1 MRKILIVNT
10 SVLGMGGI
18 TTHMLNYIQA
28 LKQKDYEGTFTIVVT
43 GVRDEKIL
51 KSFVDLGCALEYLPD
66 RKKEMLRYIFSL
78 KSLMQRQKFDVV
90 HVHGNS
96 STMGLELSLA
106 KIEKVPV
113 RIAHCHN
120 SRCEHPKVHK
130 LLYSLLRAS
139 YTQAVACSTLAGDW
153 IFGCGNYTVLP
164 NAIDLQKFQYNPEIR
179 KRYREMLNIDEKTL
193 LLGHV
198 GNFNEQK
205 NHEFLVNV
213 FYEVQKQRKA
223 KLILLGAGPLQ
234 DTVKKQV
241 SSLQMDDQVYF
252 LGIRDDVNCWM
263 QAMDVFVFPSRW
275 EGLPVTLIEAQA
287 SGLHCVVSKN
297 ISGEVVIN
305 FNQMC
310 MLSLSDTKNWIK
322 KICNIYFNADREQ
335 GYEKIQNAGYNINF
349 AVRRLKNI
357 YDKEERCNENKI

>member
-10 SVLGMGGI
+10 SGLGMGGI

-28 LKQKDYEGTFTIVVT
+28 LKQKGYEGTFTIVVT

-66 RKKEMLRYIFSL
+66 RKKELLRYIFSL
-78 KSLMQRQKFDVV
+78 SLLMLRQKFDVV

-106 KIEKVPV
+106 KMEKVPI

-120 SRCEHPKVHK
+120 SKCEHPKVHK
-130 LLYSLLRAS
+130 MLYPLLRAS

-153 IFGCGNYTVLP
+153 IFGSGNYTVLP
-164 NAIDLQKFQYNPEIR
+164 NAIDLQKFQYDPTIR
-179 KRYREMLNIDEKTL
+179 KRYREKLKIDDETL
-193 LLGHV
+193 LIGHV

-205 NHEFLVNV
+205 NHEFLINA

-234 DTVKKQV
+234 ESVKAQV
-241 SSLQMDDQVYF
+241 SSLQMDERVYF

-263 QAMDVFVFPSRW
+263 QAMDVFAFPSRW
-275 EGLPVTLIEAQA
+275 EGLPVTLVEAQA
-287 SGLHCVVSKN
+287 SGLQCIISDVVSREIDLGN
-297 ISGEVVIN
+297 TIRIPIN
-305 FNQMC
+305 NETQWSKTI
-310 MLSLSDTKNWIK
+310 LEITKSRRVDKDIAK
-322 KICNIYFNADREQ
+322 
-335 GYEKIQNAGYNINF
+335 YNIKDTSEK
-349 AVRRLKNI
+349 LLDL
-357 YDKEERCNENKI
+357 YGE

>member
-10 SVLGMGGI
+10 SGLGMGGI

-28 LKQKDYEGTFTIVVT
+28 LKQKGYEGTFTIVVT

-66 RKKEMLRYIFSL
+66 RKKELLRYIFSL
-78 KSLMQRQKFDVV
+78 SLLMLRQKFDVV

-106 KIEKVPV
+106 KMEKVPI

-120 SRCEHPKVHK
+120 SKCEHPKVHK
-130 LLYSLLRAS
+130 MLYPLLRAS

-153 IFGCGNYTVLP
+153 IFGSGNYTVLP
-164 NAIDLQKFQYNPEIR
+164 NAIDLQKFQYDPTIR
-179 KRYREMLNIDEKTL
+179 KRYREKLKIDDETL
-193 LLGHV
+193 LIGHV

-205 NHEFLVNV
+205 NHEFLINA

-234 DTVKKQV
+234 
-241 SSLQMDDQVYF
+241 
-252 LGIRDDVNCWM
+252 
-263 QAMDVFVFPSRW
+263 
-275 EGLPVTLIEAQA
+275 
-287 SGLHCVVSKN
+287 
-297 ISGEVVIN
+297 
-305 FNQMC
+305 
-310 MLSLSDTKNWIK
+310 
-322 KICNIYFNADREQ
+322 
-335 GYEKIQNAGYNINF
+335 
-349 AVRRLKNI
+349 
-357 YDKEERCNENKI
+357 

>member
-10 SVLGMGGI
+10 SGLGMGGI

-28 LKQKDYEGTFTIVVT
+28 LKQKGYEGTFTIVVT
-43 GVRDEKIL
+43 GVRDEKVL

-66 RKKEMLRYIFSL
+66 RKKELLRYIFSL
-78 KSLMQRQKFDVV
+78 SLLMLRQKFDVV

-106 KIEKVPV
+106 KMEKVSI

-120 SRCEHPKVHK
+120 SKCEHPKVHK
-130 LLYSLLRAS
+130 MLYPLLRAS

-153 IFGCGNYTVLP
+153 IFGSGNYTVLP
-164 NAIDLQKFQYNPEIR
+164 NAIDLQKFQYDPTIR
-179 KRYREMLNIDEKTL
+179 KRYREKLKMDDETL
-193 LLGHV
+193 LIGHV

-205 NHEFLVNV
+205 NHEFLINV

-234 DTVKKQV
+234 ESVKAQV
-241 SSLQMDDQVYF
+241 SSLQMDERVYF

-275 EGLPVTLIEAQA
+275 EGLPVTLVEAQA
-287 SGLHCVVSKN
+287 SGLQCIISDVVSREIDLGN
-297 ISGEVVIN
+297 TIRIPIN
-305 FNQMC
+305 NETQWSKTI
-310 MLSLSDTKNWIK
+310 LEITKSRRVDKDIAK
-322 KICNIYFNADREQ
+322 
-335 GYEKIQNAGYNINF
+335 YNIKDTSEKLLN
-349 AVRRLKNI
+349 L
-357 YDKEERCNENKI
+357 YGE

>member
-10 SVLGMGGI
+10 SGLGMGGI

-43 GVRDEKIL
+43 GVRDEKVL

-130 LLYSLLRAS
+130 LLYPLLRAS

-205 NHEFLVNV
+205 NHDFLIDI
-213 FYEVQKQRKA
+213 FDEVQKKKKA
-223 KLILLGAGPLQ
+223 ELVLIGTGPLLA
-234 DTVKKQV
+234 DVKKKVNKLGMQDKV
-241 SSLQMDDQVYF
+241 HF
-252 LGIRDDVNCWM
+252 WGIRDDVGCWM
-263 QAMDVFVFPSRW
+263 QAMDCFVFPSKW
-275 EGLPVTLIEAQA
+275 EGFGMVLIEGQA
-287 SGLHCVVSKN
+287 SNLPMVVSTAVPTITKVTDN
-297 ISGEVVIN
+297 IRYI
-305 FNQMC
+305 
-310 MLSLSDTKNWIK
+310 SLSDGTGKWADLIINLAS
-322 KICNIYFNADREQ
+322 NADRIKPVDSRIKE
-335 GYEKIQNAGYNINF
+335 YDINNNIEKLTKLY
-349 AVRRLKNI
+349 R
-357 YDKEERCNENKI
+357 

>member
-1 MRKILIVNT
+1 M
-10 SVLGMGGI
+10 
-18 TTHMLNYIQA
+18 
-28 LKQKDYEGTFTIVVT
+28 
-43 GVRDEKIL
+43 
-51 KSFVDLGCALEYLPD
+51 
-66 RKKEMLRYIFSL
+66 

>member
-10 SVLGMGGI
+10 SGLGMGGI

-28 LKQKDYEGTFTIVVT
+28 LKQKGYEGTFTIVVT
-43 GVRDEKIL
+43 GVRDEKVL

-66 RKKEMLRYIFSL
+66 RKKELLRYIFSL
-78 KSLMQRQKFDVV
+78 SLLMLRQKFDVV

-106 KIEKVPV
+106 KMEKVSI

-120 SRCEHPKVHK
+120 SKCEHPKVHK
-130 LLYSLLRAS
+130 MLYPLLRAS

-153 IFGCGNYTVLP
+153 IFGSGNYTVLP
-164 NAIDLQKFQYNPEIR
+164 NAIDLQKFQYDPTIR
-179 KRYREMLNIDEKTL
+179 KRYREKLKIDDETL
-193 LLGHV
+193 LIGHV

-205 NHEFLVNV
+205 NHEFLINV

-234 DTVKKQV
+234 ESVKAQV
-241 SSLQMDDQVYF
+241 SSLQMDERVYF

-263 QAMDVFVFPSRW
+263 QAMDVFAFPSRW
-275 EGLPVTLIEAQA
+275 EGLPVTLVEAQA
-287 SGLHCVVSKN
+287 SGLQCIISDVVSREIDLGN
-297 ISGEVVIN
+297 TIRIPIN
-305 FNQMC
+305 NETQWSKTI
-310 MLSLSDTKNWIK
+310 LEITKLRRVDKDIAK
-322 KICNIYFNADREQ
+322 
-335 GYEKIQNAGYNINF
+335 YNIKDTSEKLLN
-349 AVRRLKNI
+349 L
-357 YDKEERCNENKI
+357 YGE